1 MTPAKPDRV
10 SDFRGAATRKLLST
24 IASTLQIT
32 DFIALMMV
40 FVAALSAYATWKTA
54 QVTNQ
59 ILLTAQRPY
68 IGVESVNLIDSTS
81 PKVLVDLRNFGS
93 VQAEHAVIGVLLRV
107 NGKAL
112 PLDSE
117 PQRQQAP
124 VVLLPAVRHRF
135 YRHMSGDT
143 YRDALQGKAELVVE
157 IQARYRGP
165 RGDEHCYLASQRYDP
180 IDDFFYPQGGSLS
193 CDQGAQPS

>member
-24 IASTLQIT
+24 IVSTPQIT
-32 DFIALMMV
+32 DLIALMMV

-124 VVLLPAVRHRF
+124 VVLSPAVPHRF
-135 YRHMSGDT
+135 YRHVSADT
-143 YRDALQGKAELVVE
+143 YRDAAQGKVDLVVE
-157 IQARYRGP
+157 IQVRYRGP

>member
-1 MTPAKPDRV
+1 
-10 SDFRGAATRKLLST
+10 
-24 IASTLQIT
+24 
-32 DFIALMMV
+32 
-40 FVAALSAYATWKTA
+40 
-54 QVTNQ
+54 
-59 ILLTAQRPY
+59 
-68 IGVESVNLIDSTS
+68 
-81 PKVLVDLRNFGS
+81 
-93 VQAEHAVIGVLLRV
+93 VISIVLRV

-124 VVLLPAVRHRF
+124 VVLLPAVPHRF

-165 RGDEHCYLASQRYDP
+165 RGDEHCYLSRDRYDP

-193 CDQGAQPS
+193 CDQGAHPP